1 MSSDLNLSADKKS
14 LGKAGE
20 GVAITGWAAA
30 LGARRVLSEEVDR
43 AFGMPIGKLRSRAG
57 IESVSYAVKGE
68 TELTLGAQAM
78 QQALSVARCQ
88 GSEIDWIIASSE
100 THVAYPSLAAQLH
113 KRANVRESCGV
124 LDAGG
129 ACLGLLNALAVAQSF
144 LECGRARSVA
154 VVTADVHSRT
164 LVPGKVAGEFGG
176 LFGDGASAF
185 ILRNKGEAEK
195 SDAYF
200 LGEFLFGCA
209 NQYAEAISVVGD
221 ESGGLT
227 VRFDGEALSRA
238 AITRMERMLTEVE
251 KESGICR
258 HRVGA
263 FATHQPNPRLVTLLA
278 KQCNVPVAVFPE
290 VARKSGNLGSS
301 TCGVALHVA
310 LEAAAKMPFSAR
322 KPIFLASLGPG
333 LLYGGGWLTPSA
345 VAGTA
350 L

>member
-1 MSSDLNLSADKKS
+1 MSSNPNLSAEKKS
-14 LGKAGE
+14 SGTVRD

-57 IESVSYAVKGE
+57 IESVSYAAEGE

-78 QQALSVARCQ
+78 QRALDVAGCQAK
-88 GSEIDWIIASSE
+88 EIDWVIASSE
-100 THVAYPSLAAQLH
+100 THVEYPSLAAQLH
-113 KRANVRESCGV
+113 KRANVREKCGV

-144 LECGRARSVA
+144 LDSGRARNVA

-164 LVPGKVAGEFGG
+164 LVPGRVAGEFGG

-185 ILRNKGEAEK
+185 ILRSDGDAEK
-195 SDAYF
+195 SDAYH
-200 LGEFLFGCA
+200 LGRFLFGCA
-209 NQYAEAISVVGD
+209 NQYAEAICVASN
-221 ESGGLT
+221 ENGGLA

-251 KESGICR
+251 KESGIR
-258 HRVGA
+258 RQKVGA

-278 KQCNVPVAVFPE
+278 KQCNVPVGVFPE

-301 TCGVALHVA
+301 TCGVALNVA
-310 LEAAAKMPFSAR
+310 LDAAAKMPVSAR

-345 VAGTA
+345 VADIA
-350 L
+350 E

>member
-1 MSSDLNLSADKKS
+1 MSSHSNLSSEKKAS
-14 LGKAGE
+14 GSMRD

-57 IESVSYAVKGE
+57 IESVSYAGEGE
-68 TELTLGAQAM
+68 TELTLGAQAL
-78 QQALSVARCQ
+78 QGALDVAGCQAK
-88 GSEIDWIIASSE
+88 EIDWIIASSE

-113 KRANVRESCGV
+113 KRASAREKCGV

-144 LECGRARSVA
+144 LDSGRARNVA

-164 LVPGKVAGEFGG
+164 LVPGRVAGEFGG

-185 ILRNKGEAEK
+185 ILRNDGEVEEPAG
-195 SDAYF
+195 YV
-200 LGEFLFGCA
+200 LGRFFFGCA
-209 NQYAEAISVVGD
+209 NQYAEAICVAAI
-221 ESGGLT
+221 ENGGLA

-238 AITRMERMLTEVE
+238 AITRMERTLTEVE

-258 HRVGA
+258 REVGA
-263 FATHQPNPRLVTLLA
+263 FATHQPNPRLVALLA
-278 KQCNVPVAVFPE
+278 KQCDVPIAVFPE

-310 LEAAAKMPFSAR
+310 LEAAAKIPVSAR

-333 LLYGGGWLTPSA
+333 LLYGGGWLTPGG
-345 VAGTA
+345 VAGIA
-350 L
+350 A